1 MADQVASKTLHPSNT
16 VMSPLFQAYLG
27 QRWYAVSN
35 SLCWMAWMAGAM
47 YASMRLP
54 HILLIFLL
62 LLAIWRYKMFSATE
76 MAVKLTLRL
85 YFFLWDLL
93 FLLFLFVH
101 WDLLNVVAMYQR
113 EFFFFL
119 INSNSLI
126 AKITD
131 VQAHCHYYFLIYQF
145 LFCFFAFLRSDKD
158 HVFKFFRLQVSKICV
173 NSFNLFA
180 YIFFNIVTFFFFFFI
195 MQLKYQ
201 RLNIWDISSDTK

>member
-1 MADQVASKTLHPSNT
+1 
-16 VMSPLFQAYLG
+16 
-27 QRWYAVSN
+27 
-35 SLCWMAWMAGAM
+35 MAGAM

-180 YIFFNIVTFFFFFFI
+180 YIFFNIVTFFFFFLSCNWSINDWIFEI
-195 MQLKYQ
+195 FPATQNKACF
-201 RLNIWDISSDTK
+201 LNYFNSLTIWTICHTLWQ